1 MELTMNE
8 DFEKLNKLDQVD
20 LKIKKEITL
29 LQMLKSSQGLS
40 KLNILLH
47 TEVRKNY
54 GHYFI
59 MKIT

>member
-1 MELTMNE
+1 MKILKSLIM
-8 DFEKLNKLDQVD
+8 LNQVD
-20 LKIKKEITL
+20 SKIKKEITL

-40 KLNILLH
+40 KLNILSH